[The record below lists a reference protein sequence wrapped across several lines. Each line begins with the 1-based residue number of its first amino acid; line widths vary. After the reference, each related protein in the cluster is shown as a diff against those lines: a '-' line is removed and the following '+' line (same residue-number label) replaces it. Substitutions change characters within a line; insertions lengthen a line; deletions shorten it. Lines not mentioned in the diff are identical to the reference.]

1 MRNVL
6 TGDIVRMC
14 LIEMQF
20 LKKELLT
27 AMDAMDDLMEANEF
41 NLRGERVSA
50 LKNRIATLF

>member
-50 LKNRIATLF
+50 LKNRTAMLF

>member
-50 LKNRIATLF
+50 LKTHTATLC

>member
-41 NLRGERVSA
+41 NLRGERVAA
-50 LKNRIATLF
+50 LKNRTATLF